1 MKKKL
6 LTIAMIIVYITGFLL
21 LSYPEMNHV
30 KNYMETK
37 QDGEHFQKAISET
50 DVKSEKMEKL
60 YEKMAA
66 YNEELYK
73 DGQKHLSD
81 PFVFEETSV
90 DLSEYG
96 VENEVVAMISIPAM
110 DVELPVY
117 LGASKENMAKGAV
130 HLSRTSLP
138 IGGNNSNTVIAA
150 HRGYNGIPMF
160 QYIENIK
167 LNDKVYITNLWEK
180 LTYQVT
186 DIQVIEPDEV
196 DRILI
201 QEGKDMLTIFTCHPY
216 TMNTYRYAVFCE
228 RVANSKET
236 KDATT
241 QGSTQMV
248 VRESAENIREMA
260 MEQDSDIIKKE
271 KTIRVVGYV
280 LYLVIGLEM
289 LRYFWRHRKNA
300 PVNEEEAEE
309 QVDEVDDKS
318 ADS

>member
-1 MKKKL
+1 M
-6 LTIAMIIVYITGFLL
+6 
-21 LSYPEMNHV
+21 
-30 KNYMETK
+30 
-37 QDGEHFQKAISET
+37 
-50 DVKSEKMEKL
+50 
-60 YEKMAA
+60 
-66 YNEELYK
+66 
-73 DGQKHLSD
+73 
-81 PFVFEETSV
+81 
-90 DLSEYG
+90 SEYG

-167 LNDKVYITNLWEK
+167 LKDKVYITNLWEK

-216 TMNTYRYAVFCE
+216 TMNTYRYVVFCE
-228 RVANSKET
+228 RVANPAET
-236 KDATT
+236 ASATT
-241 QGSTQMV
+241 QENMQMV
-248 VRESAENIREMA
+248 VRESGENIREMA
-260 MEQDSDIIKKE
+260 IDQDSEILKKERILKVVGYALYLLIGIEMVRYFLRIDKSKKE
-271 KTIRVVGYV
+271 KENKKEE
-280 LYLVIGLEM
+280 LV
-289 LRYFWRHRKNA
+289 K
-300 PVNEEEAEE
+300 
-309 QVDEVDDKS
+309 
-318 ADS
+318 